1 MEPKN
6 INYLNYTFLQK
17 PVICVS
23 GAAEMGACGDKA
35 PEMAIKLGEAIAKH
49 GAVITTGATTGF
61 PSWAAAGAKKMGGFS
76 VGLSPAA
83 NSEEHLH
90 SYLAPLEDMDFV
102 MYTGFGYPMRDI
114 LLVRSSEAVIF
125 GCGRIGTI
133 HEFTIAFEDGKPIG
147 VLQGSWETDE
157 VIKNILDKGNRPHE
171 QVVFDTDPDR
181 LVKRIIQMILD
192 NRNRAV
198 RKKMGWD

>member
-6 INYLNYTFLQK
+6 INYLNYSFLQK
-17 PVICVS
+17 PIICVS
-23 GAAEMGACGDKA
+23 GAAEMSSCGEQA
-35 PEMAIKLGEAIAKH
+35 PEMALALGEAIAKN

-83 NSEEHLH
+83 NSEEHLN

-147 VLQGSWETDE
+147 VLEGCWPTDE
-157 VIKNILDKGNRPHE
+157 VIKEILEKGNRPHD
-171 QVVFDTDPDR
+171 QVIFDSDPDR
-181 LVKRIIQMILD
+181 LVKRIVQMILE
-192 NRNRAV
+192 NRNRSI